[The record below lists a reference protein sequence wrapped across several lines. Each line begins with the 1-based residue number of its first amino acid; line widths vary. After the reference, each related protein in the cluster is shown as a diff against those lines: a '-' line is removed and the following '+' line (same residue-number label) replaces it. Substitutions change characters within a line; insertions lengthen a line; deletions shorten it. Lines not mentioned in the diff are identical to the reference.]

1 MPFFIVLGL
10 ILIGISVCVRFTGKW
25 TMENSQCPENDKKEI
40 KGNKINFYIF
50 LILGIVFMVG
60 GIIGL
65 III

>member
-1 MPFFIVLGL
+1 MGFFIILGL
-10 ILIGISVCVRFTGKW
+10 ILIGISVYVRFNAKW
-25 TMENSQCPENDKKEI
+25 TLENSQCPENDKKEI